1 MPNPPRFILPP
12 ALFARVEALRAAA
25 PVPPSRQAV
34 VEAALGRGLDALA
47 GLPPGLV
54 PALAPYAWALL
65 RALPGCGVPGCWRAA
80 TRGHA
85 YSPAAADLRCDDCD
99 PAGPGEASQWG
110 DLAYAAVVRAAVVGA
125 EQAARGGADGREGV
139 GRAGD
144 ASRGQ
149 PRAPVGFGAFTPAP
163 NDPRWA
169 TDAAGTYY
177 ACEAHTVGAMA
188 PNGRRVTVAVAAG
201 DTVNVVERGLE
212 AAWRAS
218 EQRGRVG

>member
-1 MPNPPRFILPP
+1 MPNPPRFTLPP

-25 PVPPSRQAV
+25 HPAAPSRQAV

-54 PALAPYAWALL
+54 PALAPYAWSML

-144 ASRGQ
+144 A
-149 PRAPVGFGAFTPAP
+149 PT
-163 NDPRWA
+163 
-169 TDAAGTYY
+169 
-177 ACEAHTVGAMA
+177 
-188 PNGRRVTVAVAAG
+188 GRPGPAVAG
-201 DTVNVVERGLE
+201 VRG
-212 AAWRAS
+212 AR
-218 EQRGRVG
+218 